1 MPTKQDWPDGWESFL
16 ELENGV
22 VISTDDQGVTT
33 ATVSGFAGSDKRDGA
48 LVVRAGV
55 VARCLDRHRWG
66 PTLDGEW
73 IEVSGEIRYDK
84 SVSSEAFYWPS
95 PDGIFAFRT
104 CEPLIGMKDSHIPS
118 ELRELVEGDPAVS
131 TESPNGVRLGEVVA
145 VTGTPIT
152 GAHRLAVRSSRVSYL
167 IKCSEIAAWPEEFGR
182 ETVVRIVGT
191 LGYRPLLAPSD
202 PKFGLYK
209 IERCI
214 KPAGHTLPWVELD
227 AGKGEVSPATP

>member
-1 MPTKQDWPDGWESFL
+1 M
-16 ELENGV
+16 
-22 VISTDDQGVTT
+22 TT
-33 ATVSGFAGSDKRDGA
+33 ATVSGFARSNKRDGA
-48 LVVRAGV
+48 VVVRAGV
-55 VARCLDRHRWG
+55 VARCLDRHRWA
-66 PTLDGEW
+66 PTLNGEW

-95 PDGIFAFRT
+95 PDGTFAFRT
-104 CEPLIGMKDSHIPS
+104 CEPLIGMKDSHIPQ

-167 IKCSEIAAWPEEFGR
+167 IKCPEIVAWPEDFGR
-182 ETVVRIVGT
+182 ETVVSVFGT

-202 PKFGLYK
+202 PTLGLYK
-209 IERCI
+209 IEGCI
-214 KPAGHTLPWVELD
+214 KPAGQTLPWVELGPGTRE
-227 AGKGEVSPATP
+227 ASPPAP